1 MIIEIRP
8 VRCFTSDGG
17 RRGSKPDRQNEI
29 GSSISLGE
37 TYGYFTDSMVGLT

>member
-17 RRGSKPDRQNEI
+17 RRGSKPTRRMKSE
-29 GSSISLGE
+29 SSISLGE